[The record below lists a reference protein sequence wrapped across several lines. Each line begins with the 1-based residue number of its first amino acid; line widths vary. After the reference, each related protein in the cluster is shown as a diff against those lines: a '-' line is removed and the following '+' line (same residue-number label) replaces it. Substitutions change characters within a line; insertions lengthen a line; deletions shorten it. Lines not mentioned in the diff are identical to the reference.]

1 MANACCVDFGTLKS
15 PVGWSRPGSSALLQL
30 EGDKVTLP
38 SVVFFNADE
47 EQVYY
52 GRAALDN
59 YLQGYEG
66 RLMRSLKSLLGTELI
81 DDQTEVMGKAL
92 PFKML
97 LTQFIGELKH
107 RAEVSAGREFNH
119 AVFGRPVFFV
129 DGDED
134 ADFAAEDTLYEIAQ
148 EIG

>member
-1 MANACCVDFGTLKS
+1 MRISD
-15 PVGWSRPGSSALLQL
+15 GSSDVCSSDL
-30 EGDKVTLP
+30 
-38 SVVFFNADE
+38 
-47 EQVYY
+47 
-52 GRAALDN
+52 
-59 YLQGYEG
+59 
-66 RLMRSLKSLLGTELI
+66 
-81 DDQTEVMGKAL
+81 TEVMGKAL

-148 EIG
+148 SVGFKEIDFQYEPIAAALDRKSVV